1 MYKVILKINKYAL
14 IDLGYQYVVAT
25 EYDEKAL
32 IGTQWQHGT
41 YFAHWNE
48 SEIEKARMLAKAID
62 FFRVKVEEEYISRS
76 RLEEIA
82 TDALHGLIEDDKESA
97 TEFFDTE
104 IELTDYEREY
114 FGIETESEED

>member
-1 MYKVILKINKYAL
+1 
-14 IDLGYQYVVAT
+14 
-25 EYDEKAL
+25 
-32 IGTQWQHGT
+32 
-41 YFAHWNE
+41 
-48 SEIEKARMLAKAID
+48 MLAKAID

-82 TDALHGLIEDDKESA
+82 TDALYGLIEDDKESA